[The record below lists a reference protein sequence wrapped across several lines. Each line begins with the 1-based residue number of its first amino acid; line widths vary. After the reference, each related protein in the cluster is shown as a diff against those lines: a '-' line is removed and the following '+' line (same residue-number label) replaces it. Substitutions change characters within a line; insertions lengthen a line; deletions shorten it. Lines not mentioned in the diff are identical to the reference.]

1 MSKVK
6 KRPIRYT
13 KAVGK
18 PPKYATP
25 EDLFAQVEEYFT
37 SGRRVKKVVVGRKPH
52 QTVVE
57 QEVISITGLSL
68 YLGFSSRQS
77 LLYYAK
83 EKGPIFKEVIDY
95 AKSRVAEHYEGLLQ
109 SGISA
114 SGMIFMLANIDG
126 MLPIQ
131 QVIEDGSSRP
141 AQKIN
146 FITHNHATGETERK
160 SIVSKEKAKQL
171 KSI

>member
-1 MSKVK
+1 MAKTK

-13 KAVGK
+13 KAVGS

-25 EDLFAQVEEYFT
+25 EDLLAQVEDYFEF
-37 SGRRVKKVVVGRKPH
+37 GRKTKNVVVGRKPH
-52 QTVVE
+52 QTTVE
-57 QEVISITGLSL
+57 QEIISITGLSL

-77 LLYYAK
+77 LLYYGK
-83 EKGPIFKEVIDY
+83 EKGPIFKEVVDY

-109 SGISA
+109 SGVSA

-126 MLPIQ
+126 MIPIQ
-131 QVIEDGSSRP
+131 QVVDDSGSKP
-141 AQKIN
+141 TQKIV
-146 FITHNHATGETERK
+146 FVTHNHGLGDAERK
-160 SIVSKEKAKQL
+160 KITQKEMKQL